1 MCPACKE
8 QDKNKKRT
16 GIMAANVVL
25 TLVFAALLL
34 PLLRKGSLSF
44 LTLTAA
50 LLGLLAIL
58 PLVLRPWQHA
68 PAAVLLLHDA
78 LLLASSAAASLVLVE
93 YLVKGC
99 SIGLETSF
107 WQGWLVYLAINIL
120 LYLITG
126 RIRISVCVGMAVAMA
141 HGLIDHYVLLFRGTP
156 VLLSDVYSIGTAAN
170 VAESYSA
177 PVELSVLWVVGAAVL
192 YCACV
197 CLMQRRWKV
206 RRLWTLPGA
215 AVLAVVVFA
224 GLHITDTGF
233 NLWQSNKTYSE
244 IYYFLRCAVS
254 SAVSKPNGYTAEK
267 LDEIE
272 SNYQGA
278 DGTQTPNLIVIM
290 NESFADLQAV
300 GEFETNE
307 DYMPFVHSM
316 LDGAENTVSG
326 ELLVST
332 FGGGT
337 SNTEFEFLTG
347 SSMGFLPYG
356 TTPYQ
361 VYLRSDTPGL
371 VSGLAKQGYRTVSLH
386 PYSSSSWNR
395 EKVYEYLGFDEQLY
409 DTDFPADV
417 ERIRTYIS
425 DHADYQ
431 KVIELYENKQP
442 DEPLFLFNVTMQNHG
457 GYDSVNTTNFEERIH
472 LTGEFAGEYPQ
483 VDQYLSLVR
492 YSDEA
497 IRELVEYFA
506 DADEPTA
513 IVFFGDHQPGVTN
526 GFYDEL
532 LGEAA
537 QSDAR
542 EPRQV
547 KLVTPFFIWANYDI
561 EEAQDVQISAN
572 YLAAYA
578 LDTLGCATSAYDALR
593 LQTRQAVPRVNN
605 DGFYTADGEWHAIA
619 MAEDYAALTDY
630 RMMQYTQLFDH
641 KNRNDAWYETA
652 S

>member
-1 MCPACKE
+1 M
-8 QDKNKKRT
+8 
-16 GIMAANVVL
+16 
-25 TLVFAALLL
+25 
-34 PLLRKGSLSF
+34 
-44 LTLTAA
+44 
-50 LLGLLAIL
+50 
-58 PLVLRPWQHA
+58 
-68 PAAVLLLHDA
+68 
-78 LLLASSAAASLVLVE
+78 
-93 YLVKGC
+93 
-99 SIGLETSF
+99 
-107 WQGWLVYLAINIL
+107 
-120 LYLITG
+120 
-126 RIRISVCVGMAVAMA
+126 
-141 HGLIDHYVLLFRGTP
+141 
-156 VLLSDVYSIGTAAN
+156 
-170 VAESYSA
+170 
-177 PVELSVLWVVGAAVL
+177 
-192 YCACV
+192 
-197 CLMQRRWKV
+197 
-206 RRLWTLPGA
+206 
-215 AVLAVVVFA
+215 
-224 GLHITDTGF
+224 
-233 NLWQSNKTYSE
+233 
-244 IYYFLRCAVS
+244 
-254 SAVSKPNGYTAEK
+254 
-267 LDEIE
+267 
-272 SNYQGA
+272 
-278 DGTQTPNLIVIM
+278 
-290 NESFADLQAV
+290 
-300 GEFETNE
+300 
-307 DYMPFVHSM
+307 
-316 LDGAENTVSG
+316 
-326 ELLVST
+326 
-332 FGGGT
+332 
-337 SNTEFEFLTG
+337 
-347 SSMGFLPYG
+347 
-356 TTPYQ
+356 
-361 VYLRSDTPGL
+361 
-371 VSGLAKQGYRTVSLH
+371 
-386 PYSSSSWNR
+386 
-395 EKVYEYLGFDEQLY
+395 
-409 DTDFPADV
+409 

-630 RMMQYTQLFDH
+630 RMMQYAQLFDH

>member
-1 MCPACKE
+1 MCCGGAE
-8 QDKNKKRT
+8 
-16 GIMAANVVL
+16 VS
-25 TLVFAALLL
+25 
-34 PLLRKGSLSF
+34 PLATKSIRVKTDPNQRQLYY
-44 LTLTAA
+44 
-50 LLGLLAIL
+50 
-58 PLVLRPWQHA
+58 
-68 PAAVLLLHDA
+68 
-78 LLLASSAAASLVLVE
+78 AAS
-93 YLVKGC
+93 KG
-99 SIGLETSF
+99 
-107 WQGWLVYLAINIL
+107 
-120 LYLITG
+120 
-126 RIRISVCVGMAVAMA
+126 
-141 HGLIDHYVLLFRGTP
+141 H
-156 VLLSDVYSIGTAAN
+156 
-170 VAESYSA
+170 
-177 PVELSVLWVVGAAVL
+177 
-192 YCACV
+192 
-197 CLMQRRWKV
+197 
-206 RRLWTLPGA
+206 
-215 AVLAVVVFA
+215 
-224 GLHITDTGF
+224 
-233 NLWQSNKTYSE
+233 
-244 IYYFLRCAVS
+244 
-254 SAVSKPNGYTAEK
+254 
-267 LDEIE
+267 
-272 SNYQGA
+272 
-278 DGTQTPNLIVIM
+278 
-290 NESFADLQAV
+290 
-300 GEFETNE
+300 
-307 DYMPFVHSM
+307 
-316 LDGAENTVSG
+316 
-326 ELLVST
+326 
-332 FGGGT
+332 
-337 SNTEFEFLTG
+337 
-347 SSMGFLPYG
+347 
-356 TTPYQ
+356 
-361 VYLRSDTPGL
+361 LRSDTPGL

-572 YLAAYA
+572 YLSAYA
-578 LDTLGCATSAYDALR
+578 LDALGCAVSGYDQLR
-593 LQTRQAVPRVNN
+593 LAAREQVPCINN
-605 DGFYTADGEWHAIA
+605 YGYYLAGGAWRDSSGAA
-619 MAEDYAALTDY
+619 AEPALSLYQHVQYA
-630 RMMQYTQLFDH
+630 QLFDP
-641 KNRNDAWYETA
+641 KRRIDAWYEPLA
-652 S
+652 